1 MLGQVKIKLVQLKTE
16 KICQLSTFDSHIYF
30 FPQGSKSVLKLIK
43 RLKKKTQN
51 KGFLSVPESLSFYF
65 LTFTVNHK

>member
-43 RLKKKTQN
+43 RLKQKHRTRDFYQL
-51 KGFLSVPESLSFYF
+51 LSHCPFIS
-65 LTFTVNHK
+65 